1 MSYPR
6 LVSNLDSIRHNVREI
21 SKMCHGF
28 GIELVGVVKVARG
41 EPLLAQIYLE
51 NGVDIIG
58 DSRIQNIKRMRQNG
72 IKGPFM
78 LLRIPMI
85 SEIED
90 VVENVDIV
98 LVSELEVAR
107 RIGKMAASH
116 GKRQKIIYMVDVGD
130 LREGVWFTK
139 AVDEIVESSKIKG
152 IDLYGIGTNLGCYGG
167 VIPDL
172 DNMNL
177 LAEIGQKIRE
187 RGVEFKVISGG
198 NTAALYMVENKTI
211 PQSINEYRLGESLI
225 LGTDTTNNISFK
237 FLKQDTFT
245 LETEIIELKTKPSV
259 PYGKIGRDA
268 MGRIPVFE
276 DLGNRLKAIIAIGEQ
291 DIDPAGLIPLDKGIK
306 VLHASSDHTVLDVS
320 DFDGRLKLGDIL
332 KFRLT
337 YSALLRAMTS
347 EYVEKV
353 W

>member
-1 MSYPR
+1 MAYPR
-6 LVSNLDSIRHNVREI
+6 LVSNMESIKYNVREI
-21 SKMCHGF
+21 SKMCHEN
-28 GIELVGVVKVARG
+28 GIELVGVVKVAKG
-41 EPLLAQIYLE
+41 EPLLAKTYLE

-58 DSRIQNIKRMRQNG
+58 DSRMQNIKRMRKDGVN
-72 IKGPFM
+72 GPFM
-78 LLRIPMI
+78 LLRIPMM

-90 VVENVDIV
+90 VVESVDIV
-98 LVSELEVAR
+98 LVSELETVKKIGEVATSR
-107 RIGKMAASH
+107 
-116 GKRQKIIYMVDVGD
+116 GKRQKIIYMVDIGD

-167 VIPDL
+167 VIPDP
-172 DNMNL
+172 DNMRL
-177 LAEIGQKIRE
+177 LAKIGDKIRSQ
-187 RGVEFKVISGG
+187 GVNFKVISGG
-198 NTAALYMVENKTI
+198 NTAALYMVKDKKI
-211 PQSINEYRLGESLI
+211 PPSINEYRLGESLI
-225 LGTDTTNNISFK
+225 LGTDTTNNISFE

-245 LETEIIELKTKPSV
+245 LEAEIIELKTKPSV
-259 PYGKIGRDA
+259 PYGRIGRDA
-268 MGRIPVFE
+268 MGRVPVFE
-276 DLGNRLKAIIAIGEQ
+276 DLGDRLKAIIAIGEQ
-291 DIDPAGLIPLDKGIK
+291 DIDPAGLIPLNKGIK

-320 DFDGRLKLGDIL
+320 DFDGNLKLGDIL

>member
-1 MSYPR
+1 MAYPR
-6 LVSNLDSIRHNVREI
+6 LIANLESIKYNTKQI
-21 SKMCHGF
+21 SKMCHEN

-41 EPLLAQIYLE
+41 EPLLARVFLE

-58 DSRIQNIKRMRQNG
+58 DSRIQNIKRMRKSG
-72 IKGPFM
+72 IEGPFM
-78 LLRIPMI
+78 LLRIPMM
-85 SEIED
+85 SELED
-90 VVENVDIV
+90 VIENVDIV
-98 LVSELEVAR
+98 LISELETAKK
-107 RIGKMAASH
+107 IGDIAISR
-116 GKRQKIIYMVDVGD
+116 GKRQKVIYMVDVGD

-139 AVDEIVESSKIKG
+139 AVDEVVESAKISG
-152 IDLYGIGTNLGCYGG
+152 IELYGIGTNLGCYGG
-167 VIPDL
+167 VVPDP

-177 LAEIGQKIRE
+177 LAEIGHKIRE
-187 RGVEFKVISGG
+187 RGVKFNVISGG

-211 PQSINEYRLGESLI
+211 PRLINEYRLGESLI

-245 LETEIIELKTKPSV
+245 LEAEIIELKIKPSV
-259 PYGKIGRDA
+259 PYGRIGRDA

-291 DIDPAGLIPLDKGIK
+291 DVDPAGLIPLDKGIK
-306 VLHASSDHTVLDVS
+306 VLHASSDHTVLDVN
-320 DFDGRLKLGDIL
+320 DFDGNLKIGGIL